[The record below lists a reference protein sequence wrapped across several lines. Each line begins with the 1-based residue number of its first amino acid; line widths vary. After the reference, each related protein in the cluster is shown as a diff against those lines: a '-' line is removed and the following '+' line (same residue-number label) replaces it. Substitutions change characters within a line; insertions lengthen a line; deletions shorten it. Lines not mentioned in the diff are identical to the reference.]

1 MITDHYLAET
11 WKPDSFSDTR
21 PSAHTSQNLRRSLPS
36 IYSTFNERQKRL
48 TEKAT
53 PAAIMLH
60 DDPSSFIRAGTRG
73 FVFCASAES

>member
-21 PSAHTSQNLRRSLPS
+21 PSAHTSQNLS